1 MFETQELL
9 IQLTTSDSPQI
20 RNIISE
26 ILGRLLAE
34 YPEEIQEVIIE
45 GLNSPDP
52 VTKATR
58 ARSVKYAGQKLTH
71 QMTVDMLASDLIT
84 LAASDDIEVKKNG
97 LEALQSIVHCNWFQ
111 MKIVLRE
118 KVPSILDFAL
128 QETKTRPELIQEVD
142 LGPFKHT
149 VDNGLPMRKAAYQL
163 LETLIEKAA
172 DSIDLSRVVNTI
184 IQDGLQDK
192 AEECVVLNLGILA
205 KMSVNSAGVVI
216 SYLD

>member
-1 MFETQELL
+1 
-9 IQLTTSDSPQI
+9 
-20 RNIISE
+20 
-26 ILGRLLAE
+26 
-34 YPEEIQEVIIE
+34 
-45 GLNSPDP
+45 
-52 VTKATR
+52 
-58 ARSVKYAGQKLTH
+58 
-71 QMTVDMLASDLIT
+71 
-84 LAASDDIEVKKNG
+84 
-97 LEALQSIVHCNWFQ
+97 
-111 MKIVLRE
+111 MKVVLRE